1 MSNEME
7 VVGALAT
14 VTLVAGTIEGDAG
27 RPRAD
32 TPAHASCANCGAAL
46 GGAYCHVC
54 GQKAHVHRSLLHL
67 GEELLHGLLH
77 FDAKAW
83 RTLPLLV
90 ARPGLLTRRYIDGQR
105 TRYVSPLALFLF
117 TIFLMFFVF
126 SFTARPPPTPSAMS
140 EAQRAEVRAE
150 LQGAIDEAKQDLA
163 EQQAELDK
171 TRTKGAKVEA
181 AQRQLAQAQRAQ
193 EIAEKALA
201 AFNLAVLNPAAAASA
216 ADRAVVELAV
226 GMNKVRINT
235 ERRGL
240 NTTLKKELQNPEL
253 LLYKLKNAAYKFSF
267 LLIPISLPFLWLMF
281 IGRRG
286 VTMYEHAVFSLYS
299 LSFMALLFSVV
310 ALLSLTPLETTLV
323 AIVLLVLP
331 VHMFAQLRGTYG
343 LQVSAA
349 LWRTVVLLFVVGL
362 AFLLFLLFIVAVSV
376 R

>member
-1 MSNEME
+1 MTSELE
-7 VVGALAT
+7 AVGALAT
-14 VTLVAGTIEGDAG
+14 ATLVAGTIEGAAQ
-27 RPRAD
+27 PASAD

-46 GGAYCHVC
+46 AGAYCSAC
-54 GQKAHVHRSLLHL
+54 GQKAHIHRSLLHL
-67 GEELLHGLLH
+67 VEEFLHGLLH

-126 SFTARPPPTPSAMS
+126 SFSVRPPPTPATMS
-140 EAQRAEVRAE
+140 EAQRGQARAE
-150 LQGAIDEAKQDLA
+150 LQGAINEARQEVA
-163 EQQAELDK
+163 EQQRELDK
-171 TRTKGAKVEA
+171 ALKEGVDVKA
-181 AQRQLAQAQRAQ
+181 AQADLTHAQRTQ

-201 AFNLAVLNPAAAASA
+201 AFNLAAQNPAAAASA
-216 ADRAVVELAV
+216 AAGTAELAL
-226 GMNKVRINT
+226 GMNKLRINT
-235 ERRGL
+235 ERPGL
-240 NTTLKKELQNPEL
+240 NTKLKKQLQNSDL
-253 LLYKLKNAAYKFSF
+253 LIYKLKNAAYKFSF

-286 VTMYEHAVFSLYS
+286 VTMFDHAVFSLYS
-299 LSFMALLFSVV
+299 LSFMAALFSVV

-323 AIVLLVLP
+323 ALVLLVPP

-343 LQVSAA
+343 LTIPAA
-349 LWRTVVLLFVVGL
+349 LWRTVLLLFVVGL

-376 R
+376 S